1 MAQSGRRADDGAV
14 HGARFQA
21 MQLTPDLE
29 ALLRMGLAVLCGLAV
44 GVNRAHHG
52 STPHPNRLRVH
63 VLVGL
68 SACLMVLAAGPDQE
82 ARSRVIQG
90 VATGVGFLGAG
101 EILVPSRPR
110 KHAAPE
116 VMGLS
121 SAASIWFTASL
132 GVTVAAASP
141 LFAMVALA
149 LALVTLSDRRDGGD
163 VAPGSAQSAEAG
175 AAAGNPQRRGSSF
188 RLSLSPRI
196 RRTLGGGS
204 SALPP
209 EDQVSDE
216 RPDQASLPRQKRK

>member
-1 MAQSGRRADDGAV
+1 
-14 HGARFQA
+14 
-21 MQLTPDLE
+21 MQLSPDLE

-68 SACLMVLAAGPDQE
+68 SACLMVLAAGPDPA

-110 KHAAPE
+110 KNGPPE

-141 LFAMVALA
+141 LFAMVALV
-149 LALVTLSDRRDGGD
+149 LALVTLSDRRNGVDQPPSPGGD
-163 VAPGSAQSAEAG
+163 PSS
-175 AAAGNPQRRGSSF
+175 AAGSGPGQRQGSQI
-188 RLSLSPRI
+188 RLPSSYRMRHSP
-196 RRTLGGGS
+196 
-204 SALPP
+204 ALEASESCPGEQAEEP
-209 EDQVSDE
+209 EPGHDDQ
-216 RPDQASLPRQKRK
+216 PRQKRKR

>member
-1 MAQSGRRADDGAV
+1 
-14 HGARFQA
+14 

-68 SACLMVLAAGPDQE
+68 SACLMVLAVGPDAE
-82 ARSRVIQG
+82 ARSRAIQG

-110 KHAAPE
+110 KHAPPE
-116 VMGLS
+116 VRGLS

-141 LFAMVALA
+141 LLAMVALV
-149 LALVTLSDRRDGGD
+149 LALVTLSDRRNGSET
-163 VAPGSAQSAEAG
+163 APGPGPGGSAAG
-175 AAAGNPQRRGSSF
+175 AGQGQPGQPGSLF
-188 RLSLSPRI
+188 
-196 RRTLGGGS
+196 
-204 SALPP
+204 
-209 EDQVSDE
+209 
-216 RPDQASLPRQKRK
+216 SLPLRAGRQRSPVAGASGSDPEQQLSVEEPSDGDLSGQKRKR